1 MIMFWLLAAALVAVA
16 LALVLPALWRTRAP
30 ASDPDARAAAL
41 AVHRDQWQEAEQDVR
56 SGALDAAQL
65 AAARAEIDRRAREEA
80 ATPVTATG
88 ATRRTA
94 WVVALALPLLCVGL
108 YVAIGQPQA
117 LQPPAPTAD
126 RLADEAEAIA
136 LAADGRFAGEPAR
149 KLEAALALDPKH
161 VKALALGGVA
171 AFETGDRERAKAL
184 WTRLLGVLPPD
195 APLAQAIRERMG
207 GEAPPP
213 AAAAAPGA
221 GAISGELT
229 LDPKLAARVAPDD
242 KLFIVAR
249 PAQGSRV
256 PLAVSVRRA
265 AELPLTF
272 TLDDSM
278 AMAPQARLSTH
289 DGEVIV
295 VARISKS
302 GQAMPQT
309 GDLAGESAPVR
320 PGTKGLRIAIE
331 RVQP

>member
-1 MIMFWLLAAALVAVA
+1 MLTFWLLAAGLVAVA
-16 LALVLPALWRTRAP
+16 LALVLPALLRPRAP

-41 AVHRDQWQEAEQDVR
+41 AVHRDQWQEAEHDVR

-80 ATPVTATG
+80 ATPTVAAG
-88 ATRRTA
+88 AARRTA
-94 WVVALALPLLCVGL
+94 WAVALAVPLLCVGL
-108 YVAIGQPQA
+108 YLVVGEPQA

-126 RLADEAEAIA
+126 RLTDEAEAVA
-136 LAADGRFAGEPAR
+136 MAAGGRFAGEPAR
-149 KLEAALALDPKH
+149 KLDAALALDPNH

-171 AFETGDRERAKAL
+171 AFEAGDRERAKAL
-184 WTRLLGVLPPD
+184 WLRLLAVLPPE

-207 GEAPPP
+207 DEAP
-213 AAAAAPGA
+213 AAAAAAPTT

-242 KLFIVAR
+242 RLFIIAR
-249 PAQGSRV
+249 PAQGARV
-256 PLAVSVRRA
+256 PLAVNVRRA
-265 AELPLTF
+265 GDLPLSF
-272 TLDDSM
+272 RLDDSM

-302 GQAMPQT
+302 GQALPQA
-309 GDLAGESAPVR
+309 GDLAGESAPVK
-320 PGTKGLRIAIE
+320 PGTQGLRLVIE